1 MRHAVKSKIIEAYC
15 LGENSEMEQQ
25 LLKEGAMRKQE
36 DGSYELFS
44 CEAVNGS
51 GQIAYA
57 GDYFKVDHVDG
68 KNYPYPNTREY
79 FLKNHR
85 HLSGNEY
92 IQNSSG
98 DTVYAIWQDG
108 DESCEEIRFLL
119 DTGRLTI
126 SPDTPDKYY
135 NAFLWGTMLSARK
148 DAVVV
153 FYEVTRDSEGKITD
167 IDFNLVARESF
178 EKNYVLCREE

>member
-1 MRHAVKSKIIEAYC
+1 MRHAVKSKIVKAYC

-25 LLKEGAMRKQE
+25 LLQEGTIRKRE

-44 CEAVNGS
+44 REAVNGS
-51 GQIAYA
+51 GQIAHA

-68 KNYPYPNTREY
+68 KNYPYPNAREY

-85 HLSGNEY
+85 HISGDEY
-92 IQNSSG
+92 VQNGSG
-98 DTVYAIWQDG
+98 DTAYAIWQDG

-135 NAFLWGTMLSARK
+135 NAFLWGTLLNAGR
-148 DAVVV
+148 DATVV
-153 FYEVTRDSEGKITD
+153 FYGVTRDSEGKITD
-167 IDFNLVARESF
+167 IDFNLVARQFF
-178 EKNYVLCREE
+178 EENYVLCKE